1 LRRILLLLCL
11 FALPAIAANAQ
22 TQFDAAF
29 GVTTLLTPS
38 TNGSGVLN
46 LNGGA
51 FPAVSADFLFLKN
64 FGVGGEVSWRGSQAV
79 YANIQP
85 YRPILYSFYGVYAPP
100 LGSKRVSAEL
110 LGGIGAESTRF
121 YQQYYQCNFTG
132 CTNYTS
138 SNHFLAELGGGLR
151 MYVKGN
157 FFVRPEVRA
166 YFVHNNEEFNTGTAV
181 RTGISIG
188 YSFRPGD

>member
-1 LRRILLLLCL
+1 MKKVLVLLGLGLLL
-11 FALPAIAANAQ
+11 ISAAQAQ
-22 TQFDAAF
+22 QFDAAF

-38 TNGSGVLN
+38 TNGSGPLN

-51 FPAVSADFLFLKN
+51 YPAFSGDFLFLKN
-64 FGVGGEVSWRGSQAV
+64 FGVGGEVTWRGAQSV

-85 YRPILYSFYGVYAPP
+85 YRPILYSVYGIWAPP
-100 LGSKRVSAEL
+100 LGSKRLSAEL

-121 YQQYYQCNFTG
+121 YQQYYNCDFTG

-138 SNHFLAELGGGLR
+138 SNHFLGELGGGLR
-151 MYVKGN
+151 IYVHGN

-166 YFVHNNEEFNTGTAV
+166 YFVHNNEEFNTGGPIRAGV
-181 RTGISIG
+181 SIG
-188 YSFRPGD
+188 YSFRPSDD